1 MTSTMSVGGSHGS
14 PLHGLALDL
23 LFRIN
28 CLGSRSDR
36 YILGGM
42 GHLYRQA
49 PRVRGYVP
57 FPHVPSRCR
66 VFPEH
71 CGFAEHGNKRQR
83 TRVNTRRRVG
93 CLCRAAHGFIHG
105 APEGLNPLH
114 QDFAEEVIGEM
125 RGAPRDKWVC
135 RTFPHRLAQ
144 DLKEELRDQIRE
156 GLIRTEQACLQ
167 WLEDEERVD
176 APNQKLEDF
185 WSILLPLDGPKVAG
199 LGVEPVCA
207 EIPTEHQAG

>member
-1 MTSTMSVGGSHGS
+1 MASTMSVGASHGS
-14 PLHGLALDL
+14 PLHGLVLDLDL
-23 LFRIN
+23 LFRIDYHI
-28 CLGSRSDR
+28 RRDR

-49 PRVRGYVP
+49 PRIRGYVP
-57 FPHVPSRCR
+57 FPHGPSRCR

-114 QDFAEEVIGEM
+114 QLC
-125 RGAPRDKWVC
+125 RGRLC
-135 RTFPHRLAQ
+135 R
-144 DLKEELRDQIRE
+144 EIRTRGE
-156 GLIRTEQACLQ
+156 GL
-167 WLEDEERVD
+167 
-176 APNQKLEDF
+176 
-185 WSILLPLDGPKVAG
+185 
-199 LGVEPVCA
+199 
-207 EIPTEHQAG
+207 